1 MLHPFKSK
9 LNPKQ
14 TIQITVNAKDETEA
28 KEMQVALQ
36 SFVGHFN
43 TKEMIKAAE
52 KLKKDTN
59 VAMLKTF
66 L

>member
-1 MLHPFKSK
+1 MLQPFKSK
-9 LNPKQ
+9 SKH
-14 TIQITVNAKDETEA
+14 TIQIFVQAKDEAEA

-43 TKEMIKAAE
+43 TQEMKKAAE
-52 KLKKDTN
+52 KLKSATN
-59 VAMLKTF
+59 RTVLKTI

>member
-1 MLHPFKSK
+1 MLQPFKSK
-9 LNPKQ
+9 SKHL
-14 TIQITVNAKDETEA
+14 IEVHVFAKDDAEA

-43 TKEMIKAAE
+43 THEMKKAAE
-52 KLKKDTN
+52 KLKSASN
-59 VAMLKTF
+59 RAVLKTF